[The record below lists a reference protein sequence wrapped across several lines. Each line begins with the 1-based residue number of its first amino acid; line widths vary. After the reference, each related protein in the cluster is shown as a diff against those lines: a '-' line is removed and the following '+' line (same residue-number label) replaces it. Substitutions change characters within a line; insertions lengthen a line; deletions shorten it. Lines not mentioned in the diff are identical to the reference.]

1 MSKAG
6 LWIVLLLILHAQ
18 DVRANE
24 HVSVPGQLAQTSAQT
39 ADKRANTK
47 LTGSWRLVSWIS
59 RQPDGTLKHVMG
71 ENPTGLLIYDSSG
84 NMSVQIMDSFR
95 PDFEMGYSATN
106 LEELKKI
113 FDGYLAYFGTYTID
127 ETQHAVVHHVKA
139 ITNPSFYGADLIRYF
154 DLSGDQLV
162 LSLDKDKN
170 NSLTWVRIKD

>member
-1 MSKAG
+1 MRRIG
-6 LWIVLLLILHAQ
+6 LWIIPLLFLYAHGSVAEVQ
-18 DVRANE
+18 VKEPERSAKTSCRAENQ
-24 HVSVPGQLAQTSAQT
+24 VS
-39 ADKRANTK
+39 TK
-47 LTGSWRLVSWIS
+47 LVGSWRLVSWIS
-59 RQPDGTLKHVMG
+59 HQPDGTIKHTMG
-71 ENPTGLLIYDSSG
+71 ENPTGLLIYDRSG

-162 LSLDKDKN
+162 LSLDKDKK